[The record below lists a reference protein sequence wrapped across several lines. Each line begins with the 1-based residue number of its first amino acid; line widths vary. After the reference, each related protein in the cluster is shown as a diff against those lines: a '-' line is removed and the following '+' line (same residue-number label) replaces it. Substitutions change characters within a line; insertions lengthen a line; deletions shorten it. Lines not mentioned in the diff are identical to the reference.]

1 MTFDINRHLFIIY
14 YAFSERSLNYN
25 HLNLVSEV
33 GDASGTLAYY
43 TYLSDGTK
51 LSAEKPDDSGTV
63 YRGSLVYSKDGNGN
77 LSLDCVL
84 TDGGSIAAGRNA
96 SGNITAY
103 HPLYHLADHLGS
115 VRAVVDGD
123 TGTVLEAND
132 YYPFGKRI
140 PTPVTESAVTEPVEV
155 TSNPNPHSAASTGSA
170 TSQNRWL
177 FSGKES
183 QSFLSASI
191 PLLDFGARMYD
202 PLTARWTAQDPLA
215 EKYYAVSPYA
225 YCEGMPVNL
234 IDRLGKEV
242 IPYGDAELEMIRNT
256 LPEEARKY
264 VQLDKNGMI
273 NKELLAQ
280 YACES
285 LNFKNLINLVNSDK
299 VIKVS
304 FNDNFSF
311 KDKDGQLG
319 TADMSYFPFDESFPE
334 DKDTDFVFISGLSTG
349 ESGFYGKTLFPDN
362 DGDQNSTTDA
372 IEIIIHPSLSKVGA
386 AEAFSHEGYGHAL
399 LYIRNGGNHN
409 AASHITKG
417 MTETNIVL
425 KSMILKARKETF
437 NNITK

>member
-1 MTFDINRHLFIIY
+1 MIY
-14 YAFSERSLNYN
+14 HTNAFSENAFSYD
-25 HLNLVSEV
+25 LNLTSRVSS
-33 GDASGTLAYY
+33 GDTTLAVYGH
-43 TYLSDGTK
+43 LADGTK
-51 LSAEKPDDSGTV
+51 IRSVDGTGNGLQ
-63 YRGSLVYSKDGNGN
+63 YRGSLVYTQTAGQSGSPI
-77 LSLDCVL
+77 LTLDCAL
-84 TDGGSIAAGRNA
+84 TSAGR
-96 SGNITAY
+96 IVRWTAADGSVSY
-103 HPLYHLADHLGS
+103 RSLIHLRDHLGS

-123 TGTVLEAND
+123 TGTVIQASD

-140 PTPVTESAVTEPVEV
+140 PTVTEALSVTEPVEV
-155 TSNPNPHSAASTGSA
+155 TSNPNPHSVASTSSTTA
-170 TSQNRWL
+170 PTSPNRWH

-183 QSFLSASI
+183 QSFLSAAI

>member
-1 MTFDINRHLFIIY
+1 
-14 YAFSERSLNYN
+14 
-25 HLNLVSEV
+25 
-33 GDASGTLAYY
+33 
-43 TYLSDGTK
+43 
-51 LSAEKPDDSGTV
+51 
-63 YRGSLVYSKDGNGN
+63 
-77 LSLDCVL
+77 
-84 TDGGSIAAGRNA
+84 
-96 SGNITAY
+96 
-103 HPLYHLADHLGS
+103 
-115 VRAVVDGD
+115 
-123 TGTVLEAND
+123 
-132 YYPFGKRI
+132 
-140 PTPVTESAVTEPVEV
+140 
-155 TSNPNPHSAASTGSA
+155 
-170 TSQNRWL
+170 
-177 FSGKES
+177 
-183 QSFLSASI
+183 
-191 PLLDFGARMYD
+191 
-202 PLTARWTAQDPLA
+202 
-215 EKYYAVSPYA
+215 
-225 YCEGMPVNL
+225 MPGNL

>member
-1 MTFDINRHLFIIY
+1 MTGLTRTF
-14 YAFSERSLNYN
+14 
-25 HLNLVSEV
+25 
-33 GDASGTLAYY
+33 TLAE
-43 TYLSDGTK
+43 TFGFCP
-51 LSAEKPDDSGTV
+51 ADDVS
-63 YRGSLVYSKDGNGN
+63 
-77 LSLDCVL
+77 
-84 TDGGSIAAGRNA
+84 
-96 SGNITAY
+96 
-103 HPLYHLADHLGS
+103 DHLGS

-123 TGTVLEAND
+123 TGTVIEASD

-140 PTPVTESAVTEPVEV
+140 PSPGTESTVTGTLSVTEPVEV
-155 TSNPNPHSAASTGSA
+155 TESLEATVASTSSATATGSA